1 MHFPC
6 MANHDR
12 MSLHGEALSCSS
24 RQLDNQRQ
32 TPTQEDPMDLD
43 LHSPM
48 PQGQFLQSQ
57 TLQKPRNRSGHFG
70 TIQNPITSLTKP
82 GSYQQ
87 QFKPSISSTSS
98 INNASFKLSH
108 VAADTQ
114 PQSATTEGQGRKRK
128 SFVFET
134 PSQPPSKL
142 PCYPGKINTNRG
154 GHWMED
160 KQVGPEVR

>member
-1 MHFPC
+1 MRFPC

-12 MSLHGEALSCSS
+12 MSLYGEALSFSS
-24 RQLDNQRQ
+24 PQLDNQRQ

-48 PQGQFLQSQ
+48 PQGQFLRGQ
-57 TLQKPRNRSGHFG
+57 TLQKPRSRSGHFG
-70 TIQNPITSLTKP
+70 TAGPIIQNPITSLTKP

-87 QFKPSISSTSS
+87 QFGPSISSTSPT
-98 INNASFKLSH
+98 NNASSKPSH
-108 VAADTQ
+108 MTTNTQ
-114 PQSATTEGQGRKRK
+114 PQFAATEGQGRKRK

-142 PCYPGKINTNRG
+142 PCYPGK
-154 GHWMED
+154 
-160 KQVGPEVR
+160 